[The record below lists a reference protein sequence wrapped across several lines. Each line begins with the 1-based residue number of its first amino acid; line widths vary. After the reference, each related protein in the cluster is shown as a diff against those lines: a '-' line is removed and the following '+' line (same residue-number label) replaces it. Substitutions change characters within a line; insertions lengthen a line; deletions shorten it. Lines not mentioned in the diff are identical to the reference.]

1 MVEQVLQEW
10 GGWYQWEAEVLG
22 KRGRRVN
29 TVQKMCIQYLNAK
42 MIPVEAIPGI
52 EEGQGTKENDRGF
65 K

>member
-1 MVEQVLQEW
+1 
-10 GGWYQWEAEVLG
+10 
-22 KRGRRVN
+22 
-29 TVQKMCIQYLNAK
+29 MCIQYLNAK